1 MMHTGQVSIT
11 IKQGTETETY
21 KLDKDKGRIILLSKN
36 KELQHGS
43 KIKHHDKYSQVS
55 DRCHQS

>member
-21 KLDKDKGRIILLSKN
+21 KLDKDKGRINTYMSN
-36 KELQHGS
+36 
-43 KIKHHDKYSQVS
+43 
-55 DRCHQS
+55 